1 MERSEFSVI
10 DGDHSYLQRQGAAA
24 RRLTL
29 PTAGGVERG
38 AALIP
43 VKFTGTIHTQKG
55 SWAFRILCTFK
66 QSHIS
71 KR

>member
-10 DGDHSYLQRQGAAA
+10 DGDHSYLQRQGGAA

-43 VKFTGTIHTQKG
+43 VKIYRYH
-55 SWAFRILCTFK
+55 
-66 QSHIS
+66 SHP
-71 KR
+71 KRELGF

>member
-10 DGDHSYLQRQGAAA
+10 DGDHSYLQRQGGAA

-38 AALIP
+38 AALLVIP
-43 VKFTGTIHTQKG
+43 VKIYRYH
-55 SWAFRILCTFK
+55 
-66 QSHIS
+66 SHP
-71 KR
+71 KRELGF